1 MGVIING
8 VTKISYVENKKF
20 QIHLQGRERIVLP
33 LIKPNEKNTNIIS
46 KFVAVNI
53 K

>member
-20 QIHLQGRERIVLP
+20 QIHLQGWERIALP
-33 LIKPNEKNTNIIS
+33 LIKPNEKKILILYLNL
-46 KFVAVNI
+46 
-53 K
+53 